1 MPLKLLV
8 LILLGVILT
17 FPGSRGPLPPV
28 SGHFGRDIRPRP
40 GRAPRKNPFQLDKWG
55 FTPHLAKF
63 EWIFKGGA
71 AGARAGAAGIW
82 AYIPPKWPEPGVEG
96 WDFPGRLR

>member
-8 LILLGVILT
+8 LIILVPILT
-17 FPGSRGPLPPV
+17 FPGSRDPLPPV

-71 AGARAGAAGIW
+71 AGPGPD
-82 AYIPPKWPEPGVEG
+82 IPPKMAGNGGWRGGSSREG
-96 WDFPGRLR
+96 